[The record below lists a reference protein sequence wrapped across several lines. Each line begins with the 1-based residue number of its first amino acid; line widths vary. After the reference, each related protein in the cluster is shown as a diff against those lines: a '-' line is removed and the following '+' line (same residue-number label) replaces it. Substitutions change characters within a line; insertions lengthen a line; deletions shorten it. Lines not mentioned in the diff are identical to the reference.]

1 MKEIRMP
8 RRSSAAMT
16 LDAPAP
22 DPDAPRVYGHSPFQ
36 VGVPL
41 PGVLYLDDLALILE
55 IGRSRAYGL
64 QAANA
69 FAQWELRPRI
79 GNTARYSGRKVQAW
93 LDGEDQTQPSRY
105 FASARR

>member
-1 MKEIRMP
+1 MSRK
-8 RRSSAAMT
+8 SSAATT
-16 LDAPAP
+16 LEPPAVG
-22 DPDAPRVYGHSPFQ
+22 DPTAPRVYGRSPFV

-41 PGVLYLDDLALILE
+41 PGVLYIEDLALILE

-69 FAQWELRPRI
+69 FTQWELRPRI
-79 GNTARYSGRKVQAW
+79 GVARYNGKRVQAW
-93 LDGEDQTQPSRY
+93 LEGEDQTQPSRY

>member
-1 MKEIRMP
+1 MP
-8 RRSSAAMT
+8 RRSSAVTT
-16 LDAPAP
+16 LDPPVADSSAPPA
-22 DPDAPRVYGHSPFQ
+22 RVYGNSPFP

-55 IGRSRAYGL
+55 VGRARAYGL

-79 GNTARYSGRKVQAW
+79 GNVARYSGRKVQAW
-93 LDGEDQTQPSRY
+93 LEGEDATEAPRY